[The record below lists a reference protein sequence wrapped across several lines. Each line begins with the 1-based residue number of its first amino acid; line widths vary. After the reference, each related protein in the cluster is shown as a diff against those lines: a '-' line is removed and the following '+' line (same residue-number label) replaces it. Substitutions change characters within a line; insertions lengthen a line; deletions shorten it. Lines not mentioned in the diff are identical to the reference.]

1 MSLFEQTMD
10 GPNDISVNSVKD
22 QNTEVIQTVANRLAI
37 IGDELT
43 LSYQDLSC
51 SSLEKLKSCA
61 TLEGS
66 LDILLSVLKAL
77 SWKTNKPSPSW
88 RYTEDHDNWP
98 GTISLMRECKI
109 DFIWSQCIQNS
120 SKATSLY
127 CMDETRLKKGCLTQK

>member
-1 MSLFEQTMD
+1 MSLFEQIMD

-51 SSLEKLKSCA
+51 SSLENLKSCA

-77 SWKTNKPSPSW
+77 S
-88 RYTEDHDNWP
+88 
-98 GTISLMRECKI
+98 
-109 DFIWSQCIQNS
+109 
-120 SKATSLY
+120 
-127 CMDETRLKKGCLTQK
+127 

>member
-1 MSLFEQTMD
+1 MD

-61 TLEGS
+61 TSEGS

-77 SWKTNKPSPSW
+77 S
-88 RYTEDHDNWP
+88 
-98 GTISLMRECKI
+98 
-109 DFIWSQCIQNS
+109 
-120 SKATSLY
+120 
-127 CMDETRLKKGCLTQK
+127 

>member
-1 MSLFEQTMD
+1 MD

-22 QNTEVIQTVANRLAI
+22 QSAEVIQTVANRLAI

-77 SWKTNKPSPSW
+77 SWNTNNTKPKLEIHGRTW
-88 RYTEDHDNWP
+88 QLAWNDLT
-98 GTISLMRECKI
+98 
-109 DFIWSQCIQNS
+109 
-120 SKATSLY
+120 
-127 CMDETRLKKGCLTQK
+127 DERM